1 MVEISNLFG
10 LSSTHIQFDGVD
22 VPLNHDTV
30 AVYER
35 LASDAEQRG
44 FGLHAASGY
53 RSFERQA
60 GIWNA
65 KLSGQRPVL
74 DDQGAAID
82 LEPLTLKERVFAVL
96 RWSALP
102 GTSRHHWGTD
112 FDIYDKTALSG
123 GKLQLTVDE
132 TEAGG
137 PFFEMY
143 CWLDSYLD
151 DSGLSLSRPY
161 LIDHGGIA
169 KEPWHISHT
178 PLAQEYEKLLTIELL
193 REIIDASDLMFKE
206 TILANLEEI
215 FHRFI
220 LNRGVY

>member
-1 MVEISNLFG
+1 MTVVFNREISVQPIGVESLIIQTYATSAISLEYQLMVEISNLFG

-22 VPLNHDTV
+22 VPL
-30 AVYER
+30 
-35 LASDAEQRG
+35 
-44 FGLHAASGY
+44 
-53 RSFERQA
+53 
-60 GIWNA
+60 
-65 KLSGQRPVL
+65 RPVL